1 MAEYI
6 KKIELDFNAEYPT
19 QTIFA
24 KQLDES
30 SRYLLAEPQ
39 LDGNK
44 FDVRDCTVKL
54 YAKRNDDTVIIVNG
68 TVTDDGDI
76 SFELTDLIKSPET
89 LKCDVKLIYENKVLS
104 SCLFYIKVIQTIMLS
119 NKIRLIQNTAYSD
132 IIQVKNGEAYYQLS
146 NAEKLIFTVKNGSE
160 IILQKELTNS
170 EYIGDENGYLLALS
184 SAETDIDAGVYYYNV
199 TLLREDNEREP
210 IITKTEFIVEE
221 G

>member
-6 KKIELDFNAEYPT
+6 KKIALDFNAEYPA
-19 QTIFA
+19 QTVFA
-24 KQLDES
+24 KQLDEN

-76 SFELTDLIKSPET
+76 SFELTDLIKNPET
-89 LKCDVKLIYENKVLS
+89 LKCDVKLIYE
-104 SCLFYIKVIQTIMLS
+104 KVIQTIMLS

-132 IIQVKNGEAYYQLS
+132 IIQVKNDDEYYQLA
-146 NAEKLIFTVKNGSE
+146 NAEKLIFTVKNGSD

-170 EYIGDENGYLLALS
+170 NYIEDENGYLLALS
-184 SAETDIDAGVYYYNV
+184 SDETDIDAGVYYYNV
-199 TLLREDNEREP
+199 TLLSEDNEREP

>member
-1 MAEYI
+1 
-6 KKIELDFNAEYPT
+6 
-19 QTIFA
+19 
-24 KQLDES
+24 
-30 SRYLLAEPQ
+30 
-39 LDGNK
+39 
-44 FDVRDCTVKL
+44 
-54 YAKRNDDTVIIVNG
+54 
-68 TVTDDGDI
+68 
-76 SFELTDLIKSPET
+76 
-89 LKCDVKLIYENKVLS
+89 
-104 SCLFYIKVIQTIMLS
+104 MLS
-119 NKIRLIQNTAYSD
+119 NKIRLVQNTAYSD

>member
-6 KKIELDFNAEYPT
+6 KKLKLDFNAEYSE
-19 QTIFA
+19 QTVFA
-24 KQLDES
+24 KQLDEN
-30 SRYLLAEPQ
+30 SRFLLAEPQ
-39 LDGNK
+39 LDGEK
-44 FDVRDCTVKL
+44 FDVRNCTAKL

-68 TVTDDGDI
+68 AVTDDGDI
-76 SFELTDLIKSPET
+76 SFELTDIIKYSEI

-119 NKIRLIQNTAYSD
+119 NKIRLVQNTAYSD

-184 SAETDIDAGVYYYNV
+184 SDETDIDAGVYYYNV
-199 TLLREDNEREP
+199 TLLREDNERES
-210 IITKTEFIVEE
+210 IITKTPKLNSS
-221 G
+221 

>member
-6 KKIELDFNAEYPT
+6 KKIALDFNAEYPA
-19 QTIFA
+19 QTVFA

-44 FDVRDCTVKL
+44 FDVRNCTAKL

-89 LKCDVKLIYENKVLS
+89 LKCDVKLIYENKLLS

-119 NKIRLIQNTAYSD
+119 NKIRLVQNTAYSD
-132 IIQVKNGEAYYQLS
+132 IIQVKNGEEYYQLS
-146 NAEKLIFTVKNGSE
+146 NAEKLIFTVKDGSY
-160 IILQKELTNS
+160 IILQKELTN
-170 EYIGDENGYLLALS
+170 YIEDENGYLLALS

-199 TLLREDNEREP
+199 TLLREDDEREP
-210 IITKTEFIVEE
+210 IITKIEFIVEE